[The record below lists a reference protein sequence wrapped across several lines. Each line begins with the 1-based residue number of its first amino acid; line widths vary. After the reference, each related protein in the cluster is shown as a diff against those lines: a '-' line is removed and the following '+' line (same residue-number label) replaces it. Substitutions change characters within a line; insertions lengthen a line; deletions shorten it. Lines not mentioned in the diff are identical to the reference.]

1 MDTQLIFDA
10 DESLK
15 GLSIGVVEVKGLDW
29 SAASTEGSYDKTL
42 VDALADAKTKGEA
55 LVSASRKAAV
65 RSMLRHGA
73 YKPAGRAKPSSEYL
87 LQALL
92 EDDFPSVN
100 HFVDAVNVVS
110 LVSGYPIS
118 IIDLEKA
125 GSDLILRRAR
135 AGENYI
141 FNAGGQTID
150 LADLLCVCRR
160 AEGASAGVYTP
171 TANPVRDSMAT
182 KIFPGASSAVAF
194 IYAPVGAEN
203 ADLESACA
211 RLAEYLGQASAG
223 AEWRVIAIK

>member
-1 MDTQLIFDA
+1 METRLTFDD

-15 GLSIGVVEVKGLDW
+15 GLSVGVVEAKGLDW
-29 SAASTEGSYDKTL
+29 AQAASAGRFDKI
-42 VDALADAKTKGEA
+42 LAEAKAKGEA
-55 LVSASRKAAV
+55 LVSAARKAAV

-87 LQALL
+87 LQALM
-92 EDDFPSVN
+92 EEDFPTVN
-100 HFVDAVNVVS
+100 YFVDAVNVVS

-118 IIDLEKA
+118 IIDLEK
-125 GSDLILRRAR
+125 SSPDLLLRRAS
-135 AGENYI
+135 AGENYV
-141 FNAGGQTID
+141 FNAGGQMID

-160 AEGASAGVYTP
+160 AAKADGFGGVYTP

-182 KIFPGASSAVAF
+182 KLFPGAASAVAF
-194 IYAPVGAEN
+194 IYAPAGSEN

-211 RLAEYLGQASAG
+211 RLAAYLGQASAG